1 MTSSDNSLKKLMEE
15 AERLG
20 KEQTELEERNRKRR
34 AKGRKPLPDA
44 QERKDMEVGRKRY
57 RTADS
62 TVVDAADAMKLFEMR
77 KAEMLADS
85 GDDDLGDDEEA
96 EMASAPVVPPASP
109 VPPVSPAPRANKS
122 GRTVLDEDVAIKEAE
137 AARRIQDLKNGR
149 VDHDGTWSSE
159 GAQLEGGDKT
169 VIVDKAEIGKA
180 WGIEGVGGG
189 SASPEAANE
198 PQKGANGVKGV
209 LDEILEHFQADE
221 KSGKGG
227 KGGKSSCDFRM
238 MGFISRIVEVSLGE
252 FRKDMY
258 ERMRVSFDALER
270 TLSDLQGRVSE
281 IVTAS
286 GPSVPDG
293 VDEGGFQELLSRKMP
308 VVFDVGGTLM
318 TFDAITVFHAPPCI
332 TVVSKI
338 GSAKITP
345 KPGAQLLLTYE
356 MDGQRY
362 VNDPVTFLGT
372 RFDLPMFGL
381 SFVGFIRDNE
391 SDMIDTA
398 AGIEG
403 GEAVD
408 TGGAE

>member
-1 MTSSDNSLKKLMEE
+1 MTNSDNSLKKLMEE

-44 QERKDMEVGRKRY
+44 QERKDMDVGRRKY
-57 RTADS
+57 RTGDH
-62 TVVDAADAMKLFEMR
+62 TTVDAADAMKLFEMR
-77 KAEMLADS
+77 KAEMQADS

-96 EMASAPVVPPASP
+96 TASVPV
-109 VPPVSPAPRANKS
+109 VPPVSPVSPDVRENKS
-122 GRTVLDEDVAIKEAE
+122 GRSVLDEDIAIREAE

-159 GAQLEGGDKT
+159 GAKLEGGDKT

-180 WGIEGVGGG
+180 WGIEGAGGG
-189 SASPEAANE
+189 SASPEAAKE
-198 PQKGANGVKGV
+198 PEKGAKGV
-209 LDEILEHFQADE
+209 LDEILEQFQ
-221 KSGKGG
+221 SGKGG
-227 KGGKSSCDFRM
+227 KTSSDVKM

-286 GPSVPDG
+286 TPKSGVPDG
-293 VDEGGFQELLSRKMP
+293 VDESEFQNLLSKKMP

-398 AGIEG
+398 AGIDVVES
-403 GEAVD
+403 EE
-408 TGGAE
+408 TGRAE

>member
-1 MTSSDNSLKKLMEE
+1 MTRSDNSMEKMMAE

-44 QERKDMEVGRKRY
+44 QERKDMDVGRRRY
-57 RTADS
+57 RTGDA
-62 TVVDAADAMKLFEMR
+62 TTVDAADAMKLFEMR
-77 KAEMLADS
+77 KAEMMADS
-85 GDDDLGDDEEA
+85 GDDDLGDEDDVETA
-96 EMASAPVVPPASP
+96 VP
-109 VPPVSPAPRANKS
+109 SPAPAKKTAKKAS
-122 GRTVLDEDVAIKEAE
+122 DDEEKAIREAE
-137 AARRIQDLKNGR
+137 AARRIQDMKNGR
-149 VDHDGTWSSE
+149 VDHAGTWSPE
-159 GAQLEGGDKT
+159 GAKVEGGDST
-169 VIVDKAEIGKA
+169 VVVDKSEIGRI
-180 WGIEGVGGG
+180 WGD
-189 SASPEAANE
+189 SPEKAGPKASNAGGEAAVE
-198 PQKGANGVKGV
+198 AEEAKGTFQEAFGF
-209 LDEILEHFQADE
+209 LLEDLY
-221 KSGKGG
+221 K
-227 KGGKSSCDFRM
+227 R
-238 MGFISRIVEVSLGE
+238 LGTSFE
-252 FRKDMY
+252 AI
-258 ERMRVSFDALER
+258 ERS
-270 TLSDLQGRVSE
+270 LSDLQGRVSE

-286 GPSVPDG
+286 SPKGNVPEG
-293 VDEGGFQELLSRKMP
+293 VDEGEFQEMLSRKTP

-398 AGIEG
+398 AGIDG
-403 GEAVD
+403 GEAGE

>member
-1 MTSSDNSLKKLMEE
+1 MTNSDNSLKKLMEE

-96 EMASAPVVPPASP
+96 ETASVPGVTTASP

-122 GRTVLDEDVAIKEAE
+122 GRTVMDEDMAIKEAE

-180 WGIEGVGGG
+180 WGIEGAGGG
-189 SASPEAANE
+189 SASPEAAKE
-198 PQKGANGVKGV
+198 PQKGAKGV
-209 LDEILEHFQADE
+209 LDEILEHFQADV
-221 KSGKGG
+221 KSGNGG
-227 KGGKSSCDFRM
+227 KGGKSSCDFKM

-308 VVFDVGGTLM
+308 VVFDVGGTQM

-332 TVVSKI
+332 TVVSRI

-345 KPGAQLLLTYE
+345 KPGAQLLLTYD
-356 MDGQRY
+356 MDGQKY
-362 VNDPVTFLGT
+362 ADDPVTFLGT

-381 SFVGFIRDNE
+381 SFVGFIRDKE

-398 AGIEG
+398 AGIQPE
-403 GEAVD
+403 V
-408 TGGAE
+408 

>member
-1 MTSSDNSLKKLMEE
+1 MTNSDNSLEKLMKE

-20 KEQTELEERNRKRR
+20 NEQTELEERNRKRR

-57 RTADS
+57 RTADP

-77 KAEMLADS
+77 KSEMLSDS
-85 GDDDLGDDEEA
+85 VDDDLGDDEEEA
-96 EMASAPVVPPASP
+96 AASVSVA
-109 VPPVSPAPRANKS
+109 PPVSPVSPAVRANKS
-122 GRTVLDEDVAIKEAE
+122 GRTVLDENMAIREAE
-137 AARRIQDLKNGR
+137 AARRIQDMKNGR
-149 VDHDGTWSSE
+149 VDHDGTWSGE
-159 GAQLEGGDKT
+159 GAKLEGGDAT

-180 WGIEGVGGG
+180 WGIEGAGGG
-189 SASPEAANE
+189 SASPEAAKE
-198 PQKGANGVKGV
+198 PRKDAKGV
-209 LDEILEHFQADE
+209 LDEILEHFRVKG

-227 KGGKSSCDFRM
+227 NASCDFKM

-308 VVFDVGGTLM
+308 VVFDVGGTQM

-332 TVVSKI
+332 TVVSRI

-356 MDGQRY
+356 MDGQKY
-362 VNDPVTFLGT
+362 VDDPVTFLGT

-398 AGIEG
+398 AGIRPE
-403 GEAVD
+403 V
-408 TGGAE
+408 